1 MSDSTKQAPENLAR
15 TVMTDPVHFLAF
27 GFGTG
32 LAPFAPGTFGSLPG
46 ILLFWL
52 TMDFGLYVQ
61 LGIAAGISLAGIWI
75 CGESARRIGVHD
87 HGGIVWDE
95 IAGMYITLL
104 AAPFSVVGW
113 VLAFVFFRF
122 ADIVKPWPIRD
133 LDHRID
139 GGVGIMLD
147 DLVAALYAAILL
159 ALYGWLMT

>member
-1 MSDSTKQAPENLAR
+1 MSNQPENLAR

-52 TMDFGLYVQ
+52 TLDFGLYVQ
-61 LGIAAGISLAGIWI
+61 LGVAVAITLAGIWI

-95 IAGMYITLL
+95 IVGMYVTLL
-104 AAPFSVVGW
+104 VAPYT
-113 VLAFVFFRF
+113 L
-122 ADIVKPWPIRD
+122 
-133 LDHRID
+133 HRIG

-147 DLVAALYAAILL
+147 DLAAALYAIILL